1 MRITDKTVRLLKR
14 LLSGETVNAGE
25 FASDQQKELVG
36 FLQQMRGITFKG
48 IGRSR
53 GSYYVSDKGLFQELC
68 SQYDPVLKD
77 LEAAARLAKGEVTSR
92 AEKVTLFGDSKQD
105 GADRTVRGF
114 TILANRD
121 VIVHYLGRKFP
132 IGPLA
137 GLHVVDWNKL
147 VIPEGATVIIVE
159 NAECLYD
166 LRWIPN
172 VGLNA
177 DDGPFIILCRFPFCE
192 EAKRWLEAIT
202 NRIRYFGDYD
212 LAGIRIYE
220 TEFKRRLGN
229 RISFIVPKDL
239 ERRIRKSGNSALY
252 SKQTNAMSSTNSPSG
267 ELANL
272 LTLLH
277 NLQSC
282 YEQEGYILPFIE

>member
-1 MRITDKTVRLLKR
+1 MKYSSKAIRILIRLRDGEEVNEGEVRSKA
-14 LLSGETVNAGE
+14 LS
-25 FASDQQKELVG
+25 ELVRELEARQAVA
-36 FLQQMRGITFKG
+36 FVRRGRLRGAWSAITPERLTG
-48 IGRSR
+48 ACGEI
-53 GSYYVSDKGLFQELC
+53 
-68 SQYDPVLKD
+68 DPVLSNLD
-77 LEAAARLAKGEVTSR
+77 SALMLAEGKVSSR
-92 AEKVTLFGDSKQD
+92 ADKVALFGDSKQD
-105 GADRTVRGF
+105 GPDRTVKGF
-114 TILANRD
+114 TILADRD
-121 VIVHYLGRKFP
+121 VIVHYLGREFP

-172 VGLNA
+172 VGLKDN
-177 DDGPFIILCRFPFCE
+177 DRPFVVLCRFPVCE
-192 EAKRWLEAIT
+192 EAKRWLEGIT
-202 NRIRYFGDYD
+202 NTILYFGDYD

-252 SKQTNAMSSTNSPSG
+252 SKQTNAMSSTDSPSG
-267 ELANL
+267 ELVKL